1 MGNIG
6 IAHHP
11 PKHKVVAGRGRCLV
25 CISLGQDMR
34 KEMNH
39 AEEEFIQMVQDDYSG
54 HVKVEILFDLRNEK
68 RLGFLE
74 GLCAMS
80 IKLLLGKPEIIGSSL
95 EYPVESPAFGI
106 YDPDS
111 DGEMSKDAA
120 TGLMVRRALKRTYP
134 GATALLGFG
143 RVRPGV

>member
-1 MGNIG
+1 LEKIW
-6 IAHHP
+6 
-11 PKHKVVAGRGRCLV
+11 RR
-25 CISLGQDMR
+25 
-34 KEMNH
+34 EMNH

-54 HVKVEILFDLRNEK
+54 HVKVEILFDVRNEK

-80 IKLLLGKPEIIGSSL
+80 IKLLLGKPEIIGPSL
-95 EYPVESPAFGI
+95 EYPVELPAFGI

-111 DGEMSKDAA
+111 DGKMSEDAV
-120 TGLMVRRALKRTYP
+120 TGFMLRRALERTYP
-134 GATALLGFG
+134 GATALLGFE